1 MSNNIID
8 VEDEVVRE
16 IPVILSQ
23 DLNGRLY
30 LIQHPLRPPWRTLD
44 TDQLQEV
51 YFIKYYS
58 YYLDHLYSRSCYS
71 DPFQTPAPIARDGF
85 RNA

>member
-1 MSNNIID
+1 MD

-51 YFIKYYS
+51 
-58 YYLDHLYSRSCYS
+58 
-71 DPFQTPAPIARDGF
+71 
-85 RNA
+85 